1 MRDWVGNRHTRVQ
14 YPCGPDCPRR
24 HPGCQDHCPDMIKAK
39 AENERLRREERI
51 QKAEETASREA
62 IRKACRANK
71 KN

>member
-1 MRDWVGNRHTRVQ
+1 
-14 YPCGPDCPRR
+14 
-24 HPGCQDHCPDMIKAK
+24 MIKAK